1 MSANSD
7 ERGPSLPLTETA
19 PRHQS
24 APPREK
30 RGADRILLI
39 DDDPL
44 VREYTRVR
52 LAAEG
57 FSVITA
63 DSGRDGIAL
72 AEGELP
78 DLILLDIRMPGMD
91 GYEVCTALKKSEL
104 TRDIPVFFLSAQGD
118 TKNRVQGLDI
128 GADDFIQKP
137 FNPDELFA
145 RIRARMRIAELEKEN
160 RHLLAAERAVNE
172 RLAAALA
179 ELKEK
184 DDLLMEELRLARRIQ
199 EGLLP
204 VRLLEVS
211 GADFA
216 ARYRPSGEIGGDLY
230 DVIPI
235 SKTEFGVMIADVSGH
250 GVPAALVAAMT
261 KVTLSTW
268 ANVISSPAKLLK
280 KINEEMTPL
289 LRLGQFLTMLFGV
302 VNVETR
308 TLRFATAGHP
318 GPIVVRRDGKTEQV
332 EAAGLVIGA
341 VRTDTGTLSEPQETE
356 VTLRPG
362 DRIVFYTDG
371 LTEVHNEAAELYGE
385 ERLLQSISRHRLS
398 TLERM
403 IDGILEESERF
414 RGSAPAADDAAVV
427 AVELI
432 PLAPDD

>member
-1 MSANSD
+1 M
-7 ERGPSLPLTETA
+7 
-19 PRHQS
+19 
-24 APPREK
+24 
-30 RGADRILLI
+30 
-39 DDDPL
+39 
-44 VREYTRVR
+44 
-52 LAAEG
+52 
-57 FSVITA
+57 
-63 DSGRDGIAL
+63 
-72 AEGELP
+72 
-78 DLILLDIRMPGMD
+78 
-91 GYEVCTALKKSEL
+91 
-104 TRDIPVFFLSAQGD
+104 
-118 TKNRVQGLDI
+118 
-128 GADDFIQKP
+128 
-137 FNPDELFA
+137 
-145 RIRARMRIAELEKEN
+145 
-160 RHLLAAERAVNE
+160 
-172 RLAAALA
+172 
-179 ELKEK
+179 
-184 DDLLMEELRLARRIQ
+184 
-199 EGLLP
+199 
-204 VRLLEVS
+204 RLLEVS

-341 VRTDTGTLSEPQETE
+341 VRTDTGTLSEPKETE

-414 RGSAPAADDAAVV
+414 RGSAPATDDAAVV

>member
-1 MSANSD
+1 
-7 ERGPSLPLTETA
+7 
-19 PRHQS
+19 
-24 APPREK
+24 
-30 RGADRILLI
+30 
-39 DDDPL
+39 
-44 VREYTRVR
+44 
-52 LAAEG
+52 
-57 FSVITA
+57 
-63 DSGRDGIAL
+63 
-72 AEGELP
+72 
-78 DLILLDIRMPGMD
+78 
-91 GYEVCTALKKSEL
+91 
-104 TRDIPVFFLSAQGD
+104 
-118 TKNRVQGLDI
+118 
-128 GADDFIQKP
+128 
-137 FNPDELFA
+137 
-145 RIRARMRIAELEKEN
+145 IRARMRIAELEKEN
-160 RHLLAAERAVNE
+160 RHLLAAERATNE

-268 ANVISSPAKLLK
+268 ANVIPSPAKLLK

-289 LRLGQFLTMLFGV
+289 
-302 VNVETR
+302 
-308 TLRFATAGHP
+308 
-318 GPIVVRRDGKTEQV
+318 K
-332 EAAGLVIGA
+332 
-341 VRTDTGTLSEPQETE
+341 ETE
-356 VTLRPG
+356 VALRAG

-371 LTEVHNEAAELYGE
+371 LTEVHNETAELYGE
-385 ERLLQSISRHRLS
+385 ERLLRSISRHRLS